1 MIIDKSRYINKHGR
15 EPNGEVCYWCFT
27 LSRGVINLHQYTDLL
42 EYAEAER
49 RILIQAKRWDADR
62 IRLESK

>member
-1 MIIDKSRYINKHGR
+1 MIIDQSRYIKKHGR
-15 EPNGEVCYWCFT
+15 GPNGEVCYWCFT
-27 LSRGVINLHQYTDLL
+27 LSRGVIHLHQYTDLL

-49 RILIQAKRWDADR
+49 RILRQAKRWNADR